1 MRGVIIKSTGSWY
14 LVRDEQDKVVR
25 ARLPGKF
32 KLNDQKIS
40 NPISVGDFVIL
51 EAEDDNFLIQKI
63 LQRRNYIIR
72 KSPKKRGYAH
82 MIAANIDKAVMV
94 ASHKRPRTS
103 LGFIDR
109 FFTTLEAFRIPGFL
123 LINKADLYS

>member
-14 LVRDEQDKVVR
+14 LVSDEQGKVVR

-72 KSPKKRGYAH
+72 K
-82 MIAANIDKAVMV
+82 
-94 ASHKRPRTS
+94 
-103 LGFIDR
+103 
-109 FFTTLEAFRIPGFL
+109 
-123 LINKADLYS
+123 